1 MLKDMYYQE
10 KLSNLGLKPAQIEKI
25 LTKLSVKGIEEF
37 ITKYE
42 KEKQEA
48 YLKQQKNSKGPVY
61 QDRMQQTRSS
71 KMSSDDFQKQMKS
84 QTDARNDIVDN
95 LESMTNQLFGETN
108 ADGFYDPKELE
119 QKYRKL
125 ALKFHPDRN
134 GGDTRGFNM
143 LKLAFE
149 NAKSKVP
156 EFYEEKRI
164 EKKFESHAP
173 PPDELFDSKFD
184 QSKFNQYF
192 DNNSFKKKETG
203 YGDWIKNVEDLKEVA
218 RPSESNFNSAF
229 VNNKKQTMNSVDPKY
244 LQLMKR
250 SDIPDERYTS
260 HRGVTIGEEEDENT
274 DFTGV
279 AEGGSL
285 NYTDIRRALEL
296 THLVDEDDV
305 DRNTSGDVMK
315 SYSKMKSNQGRVE
328 SMSQAE
334 QEAYNSFLSKK
345 REEEDARKYRASVQD
360 EEYQTF
366 FERTHS
372 NRITNF

>member
-1 MLKDMYYQE
+1 MYYQE
-10 KLSNLGLKPAQIEKI
+10 KLRQLGLKENQIEKI

-37 ITKYE
+37 IGKYE
-42 KEKQEA
+42 LERQQN
-48 YLKQQKNSKGPVY
+48 YLKQQQNYKGGY
-61 QDRMQQTRSS
+61 QDRMQQTRTS
-71 KMSSDDFQKQMKS
+71 KISNDEFQSQMKS
-84 QTDARNDIVDN
+84 ISNERNDVVND
-95 LESMTNQLFGETN
+95 LERMTQQLFGETN
-108 ADGFYDPKELE
+108 DEGFYEPRELE

-134 GGDTRGFNM
+134 GGDNRGFNM
-143 LKLAFE
+143 LKIAHE
-149 NAKSKVP
+149 NAKSKIP
-156 EFYEEKRI
+156 EYYEEKKI
-164 EKKFESHAP
+164 EQKFANHQA

-192 DNNSFKKKETG
+192 DNNSFKKTETG
-203 YGDWIKNVEDLKEVA
+203 YGNWLKNIEDLKEVS

-229 VNNKKQTMNSVDPKY
+229 VSNKKNMMQKVDPKY

-260 HRGVTIGEEEDENT
+260 HRGVTLGEEEDEDT

-305 DRNTSGDVMK
+305 GKKTDEDVMK
-315 SYSKMKSNQGRVE
+315 NFSKMKSNSGRIE
-328 SMSQAE
+328 QLTPAE
-334 QEAYNSFLSKK
+334 QEAYNEFLLKK
-345 REEEDARKYRASVQD
+345 REAEENRKYRASRQD
-360 EEYQTF
+360 EEIDVF
-366 FERTHS
+366 FQRTHS
-372 NRITNF
+372 NRITNY

>member
-1 MLKDMYYQE
+1 MYYQE
-10 KLSNLGLKPAQIEKI
+10 KLTTLGLKPAQIEKI

-61 QDRMQQTRSS
+61 QDRMQPTRSS

-95 LESMTNQLFGETN
+95 LESMTTQLFGETN

-134 GGDTRGFNM
+134 GGDNRGFNM

-149 NAKSKVP
+149 NAKSKIP

-192 DNNSFKKKETG
+192 DNNSFKKKEVG
-203 YGDWIKNVEDLKEVA
+203 YSKWLKNVEDVKEVA

-250 SDIPDERYTS
+250 NDIPDERYTS
-260 HRGVTIGEEEDENT
+260 HRGVTIGAEEDENT

-345 REEEDARKYRASVQD
+345 REEEDARKYRTSVQD
-360 EEYQTF
+360 EEYEAF

>member
-1 MLKDMYYQE
+1 MYYQE
-10 KLSNLGLKPAQIEKI
+10 KLKNLGLKPAQIEKI

-48 YLKQQKNSKGPVY
+48 YLKQQRNATGPVY

-71 KMSSDDFQKQMKS
+71 KMSSDDFQKKMNS
-84 QTDARNDIVDN
+84 QTDARNDVVNN
-95 LESMTNQLFGETN
+95 LESMTTQLFGETN

-134 GGDTRGFNM
+134 GGDNRGFNM

-192 DNNSFKKKETG
+192 DQNSFKKKDFG
-203 YGDWIKNVEDLKEVA
+203 YAYWMKNVEDVKEVA

-229 VNNKKQTMNSVDPKY
+229 VNNKKKMMNSVDPKY

-250 SDIPDERYTS
+250 NEIPDERYTS
-260 HRGVTIGEEEDENT
+260 HRGVVIGEEEDENT

-305 DRNTSGDVMK
+305 DKKTSGDVMK
-315 SYSKMKSNQGRVE
+315 DFSKMKSNAGRVE

-360 EEYQTF
+360 EEYDMF
-366 FERTHS
+366 FQRTNS

>member
-1 MLKDMYYQE
+1 
-10 KLSNLGLKPAQIEKI
+10 
-25 LTKLSVKGIEEF
+25 
-37 ITKYE
+37 
-42 KEKQEA
+42 
-48 YLKQQKNSKGPVY
+48 
-61 QDRMQQTRSS
+61 
-71 KMSSDDFQKQMKS
+71 MSSDDFQKKMNS
-84 QTDARNDIVDN
+84 QTDARNDVVNN
-95 LESMTNQLFGETN
+95 LELMTNQLFGETN

-134 GGDTRGFNM
+134 GGDNRGFNM

-149 NAKSKVP
+149 NAKSKIP

-192 DNNSFKKKETG
+192 DNNSFKKKAVG
-203 YGDWIKNVEDLKEVA
+203 YSNWMKNVEDVKEVA
-218 RPSESNFNSAF
+218 RPSEHNFNSAF
-229 VNNKKQTMNSVDPKY
+229 VNNKKKMMNSVDPKY

-250 SDIPDERYTS
+250 NEIPDERYTS
-260 HRGVTIGEEEDENT
+260 HRGVVIGEEEDENT

-305 DRNTSGDVMK
+305 DKKTSGDVMK
-315 SYSKMKSNQGRVE
+315 DFSKMKSNAGRVE

-360 EEYQTF
+360 EEYDMF
-366 FERTHS
+366 FQRTQS
-372 NRITNF
+372 NRIKHF

>member
-10 KLSNLGLKPAQIEKI
+10 KLKNLGLKPAQIEKI

-48 YLKQQKNSKGPVY
+48 YLKQQRNATGPVY
-61 QDRMQQTRSS
+61 QDRMQQTRSA

-84 QTDARNDIVDN
+84 QTDSRNDIVDN
-95 LESMTNQLFGETN
+95 LELMTNQLFGETN
-108 ADGFYDPKELE
+108 ADGFYEPKELE

-149 NAKSKVP
+149 NAKSKIP

-164 EKKFESHAP
+164 EKKFENSVP

-192 DNNSFKKKETG
+192 DNNSFKKKDIG
-203 YGDWIKNVEDLKEVA
+203 YSDWMKNVADVKEIA

-250 SDIPDERYTS
+250 NDIPDERYTS

-305 DRNTSGDVMK
+305 DKKTSGDVMK
-315 SYSKMKSNQGRVE
+315 DFSKMKSNAGRVE

-334 QEAYNSFLSKK
+334 QEAYNAFLNKK

-360 EEYQTF
+360 EEYDIF
-366 FERTHS
+366 FQRTHS

>member
-1 MLKDMYYQE
+1 MYYQE
-10 KLSNLGLKPAQIEKI
+10 KLKQLGLKSNQIEKI
-25 LTKLSVKGIEEF
+25 LSTLSIRGIEEF
-37 ITKYE
+37 IQKYE
-42 KEKQEA
+42 QERQEA
-48 YLKQQKNSKGPVY
+48 FLKQQKKGKHLY
-61 QDRMQQTRSS
+61 QDRMQQTRSA
-71 KMSSDDFQKQMKS
+71 KMSSDDFQKKMKS
-84 QTDARNDIVDN
+84 QTDSRNDVVNN
-95 LESMTNQLFGETN
+95 LELMTTQLFGETN
-108 ADGFYDPKELE
+108 ADGFYDPKDLE

-125 ALKFHPDRN
+125 ALKFHPDKVN
-134 GGDTRGFNM
+134 GDTRGFNM

-149 NAKSKVP
+149 NAKSKIP

-164 EKKFESHAP
+164 EKKFEKHAP

-184 QSKFNQYF
+184 QSKFNKYF
-192 DNNSFKKKETG
+192 DDNSFKKKEVG
-203 YGDWIKNVEDLKEVA
+203 YSDWMKNVSDVKEVA

-229 VNNKKQTMNSVDPKY
+229 VNNKKKMMNSVDPKY

-250 SDIPDERYTS
+250 SDIPEERYTS
-260 HRGVTIGEEEDENT
+260 HKGVTIGEEEDENT
-274 DFTGV
+274 DFTGI

-315 SYSKMKSNQGRVE
+315 NYSKMKSNAGRIDP
-328 SMSQAE
+328 MSQAE
-334 QEAYNSFLSKK
+334 QEAYQSFLFKK
-345 REEEDARKYRASVQD
+345 REEEEARKYRANVQD

-366 FERTHS
+366 FERTHT